1 MIPAVWYNQSH
12 HPCCLVQPITWS
24 LLYDTS
30 NHMIPA
36 VWYNQSYDPCCMIQP
51 ITWSLLYYKRNKR
64 NKGVKKGMSI
74 YRYKLFIVHLIYE
87 DILMHSLRKSLSET
101 CTTLLCSYWWY
112 HTVGI
117 IWLVVSYSRDHVIGC
132 IIQQGSYD
140 WLYHT
145 AGIMW
150 LDVSYSRDHVIGC
163 IIQQGWCDWLYHTAG
178 IMWLVVWYSSASI
191 TWSLLYD
198 TTNHMIPAVW
208 YN

>member
-1 MIPAVWYNQSH
+1 MIPYKVYVSAV
-12 HPCCLVQPITWS
+12 
-24 LLYDTS
+24 
-30 NHMIPA
+30 
-36 VWYNQSYDPCCMIQP
+36 
-51 ITWSLLYYKRNKR
+51 YKRNKR

-132 IIQQGSYD
+132 IIQQGSSD

-145 AGIMW
+145 AGIVW
-150 LDVSYSRDHVIGC
+150 LVVSYRSDHVIGC
-163 IIQQGWCDWLYHTAG
+163 IIQEWSCDWLYHTAG
-178 IMWLVVWYSSASI
+178 IMWLVVSYSR
-191 TWSLLYD
+191 D
-198 TTNHMIPAVW
+198 HMICRIIYHCHSCLWKDVCLV
-208 YN
+208 YIVCI